1 MIYIFSYSLQEGLI
15 DRQELLQWIIDLLEK
30 LKSFSTDDGI
40 LKLILPIALQYLDEY
55 VQSEL
60 MSRRLAYLCC
70 KKLAQLVNNSEQNP
84 TTNTSLSP
92 NSPAGNNTSSNSI
105 NTSTTTPVSNTNTVN
120 NTTGS
125 NTNSGVNTA
134 QNPFSEYMKCA
145 HHRDI
150 VLSLSAIIQAIVL
163 ECPTAL
169 VWNSIGEGKS
179 PSVLNGSPL
188 DHLPCAP
195 TQLPMPQK
203 TSNSLLKIQL
213 KAGED
218 LIRQRSLAAEGRWS
232 CDKWHQTSSGNTIN
246 KILVVL
252 DALDRHSFERVDASN
267 SMDTLYS
274 KVFLPPGT
282 KENAQNEEI
291 ANKNDYTTQQD
302 AVVVHILCEWTVSA
316 LRFGEHRAL
325 AVAKLLEKR
334 QIEVTANDTEPGDDK
349 DSGSS
354 MPAGLPVFQP
364 LLMKFLDQDA
374 PTDEKKTTFTNLV
387 HLFAEL
393 IRHEVFSHD
402 AYMCTLISRGD
413 LPSTGSSNT
422 THPASNKPAD
432 TQVDEFDMKPQ
443 EHRTQHMDDDSKI
456 DDDLDKLL
464 QHIKEEQQNSMDA
477 PDSPKDVTGSLVGG
491 IVLHGDQ
498 PSTQDSGDKTKQSRH
513 QLYTKHFPI
522 PQDESYYHDCN
533 QRLVL
538 LYGVGR
544 ERDNARHNVKKMTK
558 ELCKLFTKKFSIDVA
573 DGGKVKKHSR
583 SEFNF
588 DEQHLSFFDQHYMTW
603 QCSLTVLEMIQSFA
617 QGNSSYLP
625 VQVNIPTYYILLC
638 SYSITVVF
646 N

>member
-1 MIYIFSYSLQEGLI
+1 M
-15 DRQELLQWIIDLLEK
+15 
-30 LKSFSTDDGI
+30 
-40 LKLILPIALQYLDEY
+40 
-55 VQSEL
+55 QSEL
-60 MSRRLAYLCC
+60 LSRRLAYLCC
-70 KKLAQLVNNSEQNP
+70 KKLAQLVNSSEQ
-84 TTNTSLSP
+84 SSILSP
-92 NSPAGNNTSSNSI
+92 NSPALNNM
-105 NTSTTTPVSNTNTVN
+105 STTANSGNPNTPGFVIGTN
-120 NTTGS
+120 S
-125 NTNSGVNTA
+125 AANTNSGPANNTPSSNTNNNNA
-134 QNPFSEYMKCA
+134 PATLMPANTVQYPFSEYLNCP

-150 VLSLSAIIQAIVL
+150 VLSLSAIIQAITL

-169 VWNSIGEGKS
+169 VWNCIGEGKS

-188 DHLPCAP
+188 DHLPCSPA
-195 TQLPMPQK
+195 QLPMPQRA
-203 TSNSLLKIQL
+203 SNLHLKSQL
-213 KAGED
+213 KWGED

-232 CDKWHQTSSGNTIN
+232 CDKWDQTSSGQTVN
-246 KILVVL
+246 KILGVL
-252 DALDRHSFERVDASN
+252 DALDRHSFERVDANN
-267 SMDTLYS
+267 SLDTLYS

-282 KENAQNEEI
+282 KDNVQSADETP
-291 ANKNDYTTQQD
+291 NKHDYTIHQD
-302 AVVVHILCEWTVSA
+302 EAVVHILCEWAVSG
-316 LRFGEHRAL
+316 LRFGEHRAI

-334 QIEVTANDTEPGDDK
+334 QNEVTAGSSSNDTEPGDDK
-349 DSGSS
+349 DSVSS
-354 MPAGLPVFQP
+354 MPTGLPVFQP

-374 PTDEKKTTFTNLV
+374 PTDENKTNFMNLV

-413 LPSTGSSNT
+413 LPSSGGNNVT
-422 THPASNKPAD
+422 THPTSNKPAD
-432 TQVDEFDMKPQ
+432 TPMDEFDLKPSKIEPQ
-443 EHRTQHMDDDSKI
+443 EHRGGHMDDDSKI

-491 IVLHGDQ
+491 IVLNGDQ
-498 PSTQDSGDKTKQSRH
+498 NQSQEGGDKFKQSRH

-558 ELCKLFTKKFSIDVA
+558 ELCKLFTKKFCIDVA

-588 DEQHLSFFDQHYMTW
+588 DQQHLSFFDQHYMTW

-617 QGNSSYLP
+617 LGNSNYLP
-625 VQVNIPTYYILLC
+625 VQVST
-638 SYSITVVF
+638 
-646 N
+646 